1 MEVTFIHNIGK
12 ILIRRK
18 QNDIITKNPSNAVEV
33 EPIVNVSSEKEEE
46 GRNRPNHRRTINKKE
61 RGSLS
66 ENDNKKEREKMT
78 EKNGGRRRRWKGK
91 TEGE

>member
-33 EPIVNVSSEKEEE
+33 EPIVDVSSEKEEE
-46 GRNRPNHRRTINKKE
+46 GRNRPNHRRTINKRE
-61 RGSLS
+61 TG
-66 ENDNKKEREKMT
+66 NDNMKEREKKT
-78 EKNGGRRRRWKGK
+78 ETNGGRRRRWKGK
-91 TEGE
+91 TDGA